1 MGPKGLG
8 FLHLSDACH
17 GGNPSKV
24 DRKLHKGSLSF
35 PFTQIDVLIEVQTSE
50 GE

>member
-1 MGPKGLG
+1 MGLIV
-8 FLHLSDACH
+8 LHLYEAHH

-24 DRKLHKGSLSF
+24 DGKLHKGSLSF
-35 PFTQIDVLIEVQTSE
+35 PFTQTEVLIEVQTPE